1 MGLIDFV
8 KNAGAKLF
16 GKDEEPEAPTESPA
30 VTAARRAKALGRAVT
45 ATGIEVKD
53 LDLSLNGD
61 VARIQGTVS
70 SQEDREKVV
79 LVVGNTAG
87 VAQVDDDLVV
97 EEPAPEAQFYTVKS
111 GDTLSK
117 IAKEYYGNAM
127 KYPVIFEAN
136 KPMLAD
142 PDKIY
147 PGQVLR
153 IPAAEQAE
161 AE

>member
-16 GKDEEPEAPTESPA
+16 GKDEEPDQPTESPA
-30 VTAARRAKALGRAVT
+30 VIAARRAKALSRAVEG
-45 ATGIEVKD
+45 TGIEVKD

-61 VARIQGTVS
+61 VARVQGTVS

-79 LVVGNTAG
+79 LVVGNTEG
-87 VAQVDDDLVV
+87 VAQVDDDLNV
-97 EEPAPEAQFYTVKS
+97 EEPAPEAQFYTVVS

-136 KPMLAD
+136 KPMLTD

-153 IPAAEQAE
+153 IPAIEQAE